1 MKSLFATYR
10 PVYSNNTSMYTPSYF
25 LDKQF
30 ADYKEAGLTATL
42 DNEIPVDR
50 YTTEIAPGIKKQT
63 RFMVGEF
70 NADYIAEDDYRESVA
85 QVGSQF
91 QIEVFATPE
100 EACDWIRDNTDL
112 VEEETGKFLIHAASE
127 GMDGEEIEAKYL
139 IIT

>member
-1 MKSLFATYR
+1 MKKLFATYR

-42 DNEIPVDR
+42 DNEIPEGR

-63 RFMVGEF
+63 RFMTGEF
-70 NADYIAEDDYRESVA
+70 NAEYIDEADYKASVA

-91 QIEVFATPE
+91 QIEVFATPK
-100 EACDWIRDNTDL
+100 EATTWIKDNTDL
-112 VEEETGKFLIHAASE
+112 TEVEPGKFEITAGGE
-127 GMDGEEIEAKYL
+127 DEDGNVIEARY
-139 IIT
+139 ITIS